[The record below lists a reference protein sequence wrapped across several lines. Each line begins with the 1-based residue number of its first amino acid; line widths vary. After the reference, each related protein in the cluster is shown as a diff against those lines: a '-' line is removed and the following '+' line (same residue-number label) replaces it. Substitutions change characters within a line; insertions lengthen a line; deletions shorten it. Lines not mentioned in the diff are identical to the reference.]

1 MNRPILLQK
10 KELIEP
16 INQAL
21 ARIEKIRQRKI
32 NNVDSIILEG
42 LFVLGVA
49 SFENSIN
56 DTMRII
62 LTHIP
67 DKLDIKSEHIS
78 KENLINGNPLKQA
91 IEVKIQNISYKSL
104 PEILKYFTKITGI
117 PENIVKEDELNSLM
131 EIKATRNLLLHN
143 NLKENSFYQDAAG
156 PNKRQSQGIER
167 RLIIDQDYLFQSLV
181 NMRTI
186 LRNFET
192 ELLDKYSGYTKIR
205 AIRQLFNY
213 IFKTPLMD
221 FENEFEVDKERD
233 TIGAIKTE
241 TSRRG
246 DLSSSE
252 KLYYDIWIAH
262 SHNNGFE
269 FNRGHFYGI
278 GDREKLGYFIENI
291 DLLKS

>member
-1 MNRPILLQK
+1 M
-10 KELIEP
+10 
-16 INQAL
+16 
-21 ARIEKIRQRKI
+21 
-32 NNVDSIILEG
+32 
-42 LFVLGVA
+42 
-49 SFENSIN
+49 
-56 DTMRII
+56 
-62 LTHIP
+62 
-67 DKLDIKSEHIS
+67 
-78 KENLINGNPLKQA
+78 
-91 IEVKIQNISYKSL
+91 
-104 PEILKYFTKITGI
+104 
-117 PENIVKEDELNSLM
+117 KEDELNSLM

-233 TIGAIKTE
+233 TISAK
-241 TSRRG
+241 
-246 DLSSSE
+246 
-252 KLYYDIWIAH
+252 
-262 SHNNGFE
+262 
-269 FNRGHFYGI
+269 
-278 GDREKLGYFIENI
+278 
-291 DLLKS
+291 LLKENKRKRKIGKKFCILVNKDKSIDTVTMLYKN

>member
-10 KELIEP
+10 KELVEP

-21 ARIEKIRQRKI
+21 ERIEKIRQRKM

-49 SFENSIN
+49 SFENSMN
-56 DTMRII
+56 DTMRIV

-78 KENLINGNPLKQA
+78 KEHLIDGKPLKQA
-91 IEVKIQNISYKSL
+91 IEVKVQNISYKSL

-117 PENIVKEDELNSLM
+117 SENIVKEDELNSLT

-143 NLKENSFYQDAAG
+143 NLKENSFYQDTAG
-156 PNKRQSQGIER
+156 PNKRQPQGIER
-167 RLIIDQDYLFQSLV
+167 RLVIDQDYLFQSLV
-181 NMRTI
+181 DMRTI
-186 LRNFET
+186 LRNFKT
-192 ELLDKYSGYTKIR
+192 ELLDKYSDYTKIR
-205 AIRQLFNY
+205 AIRQLFDY
-213 IFKTPLMD
+213 IFKTPIMD
-221 FENEFEVDKERD
+221 FDHEFEIDTERD

-246 DLSSSE
+246 GLSSSE
-252 KLYYDIWIAH
+252 RLYFDMWIAH
-262 SHNNGFE
+262 SHGNRFE

-278 GDREKLGYFIENI
+278 GNREKLGYFIENI